1 MTGTVDLVEGRPASE
16 RSLDMSLSADDLAW
30 RDEVR
35 AFIAENVTEEVRQ
48 EYAHEDE
55 HGRGPLVAEFHRKLG
70 ERGWN
75 ATNWPKEYGGLETS
89 AVQRLI
95 LMDELYYWQAPR
107 LEYASHNI
115 APVIIRYG
123 TETNKEKW
131 LPLIGRG
138 EVTFALGYSEP
149 DAGTDL
155 ASLKTTAVLEGGE
168 WVINGTKIWNS
179 AAHVATHEW
188 LLVRTDPVASPPHAG
203 LSLLIVPIDSPG
215 IEVSPLFTWG
225 DVRTNQVYF
234 TDVRIPAEDV
244 IGEVNGGWKLVT
256 GALDLERAAIGTTG
270 ELRRNLD
277 DLIEYVKSAAVDGIR
292 LSDRADVR
300 SVIAELDAELE
311 IAALLAYEVASLID
325 DGQIPTVEAN
335 MQKVWTSELRTKIA
349 DAGMTI
355 QGLYGQLDRS
365 DPRAPIGGRFEAAYR
380 WAPIHRF
387 GGGTNE
393 VLRDIIAQRGLGLPR
408 APRRETRQQGA

>member
-1 MTGTVDLVEGRPASE
+1 MTAPADLVESGASE
-16 RSLDMSLSADDLAW
+16 QGLDMSLSEEDLAW

-35 AFIAENVTEEVRQ
+35 AFIAENVNDELRREH
-48 EYAHEDE
+48 AHEDE
-55 HGRGPLVAEFHRKLG
+55 NGRGPLVTEFHRKLG

-107 LEYASHNI
+107 LEYASHNM

-123 TETNKEKW
+123 TEANKQKW
-131 LPLIGRG
+131 LPLISRG

-155 ASLKTTAVLEGGE
+155 ASLKTGAVLEGDE

-179 AAHVATHEW
+179 AAHTATHEW
-188 LLVRTDPVASPPHAG
+188 LLVRTDPAAPSHAG
-203 LSLLIVPIDSPG
+203 LSVLLVAIDSPG

-234 TDVRIPAEDV
+234 TDVRVPREDL
-244 IGEVNGGWKLVT
+244 IGETNGGWKLVT

-277 DLIEYVKSAAVDGIR
+277 DLIEYVKSAVFDGVR

-300 SVIAELDAELE
+300 SVIVELDAELE
-311 IAALLAYEVASLID
+311 IAGLLAYEVASLID
-325 DGQIPTVEAN
+325 DGQIPTVQAN
-335 MQKVWTSELRTKIA
+335 IQKVWTSELRTRIA

-355 QGLYGQLDRS
+355 QGLYGQLDGS

-393 VLRDIIAQRGLGLPR
+393 VLRDIIAQRGFGLPR
-408 APRRETRQQGA
+408 APRRGTT

>member
-1 MTGTVDLVEGRPASE
+1 MTAPADLVERGASE
-16 RSLDMSLSADDLAW
+16 QGLDMSLSEEDLAW

-35 AFIAENVTEEVRQ
+35 AFIAENVNDELRREH
-48 EYAHEDE
+48 AHEDE
-55 HGRGPLVAEFHRKLG
+55 NGRGPLVSEFHRKLG

-107 LEYASHNI
+107 LEYASHNM

-123 TETNKEKW
+123 TEANKQKW
-131 LPLIGRG
+131 LPLISRG

-155 ASLKTTAVLEGGE
+155 ASLKTSAVLDGDE

-179 AAHVATHEW
+179 AAHTATHEW
-188 LLVRTDPVASPPHAG
+188 LLVRTDPAAPPHAG
-203 LSLLIVPIDSPG
+203 LSVLLVAIDSPG

-234 TDVRIPAEDV
+234 TDVRVPREDL
-244 IGEVNGGWKLVT
+244 IGETNGGWKLVT

-277 DLIEYVKSAAVDGIR
+277 DLIEYVKSAVFDGVR

-300 SVIAELDAELE
+300 SVIVELDAELE
-311 IAALLAYEVASLID
+311 IAGLLAYEVASLID
-325 DGQIPTVEAN
+325 DGQIPTVQAN
-335 MQKVWTSELRTKIA
+335 IQKVWTSELRTRIA

-355 QGLYGQLDRS
+355 QGLYGQLDGS

-393 VLRDIIAQRGLGLPR
+393 VLRDIIAQRGFGLPR
-408 APRRETRQQGA
+408 APRRGTT